1 MKWLEHI
8 FSPSDIRKLSK
19 DALPELSEDIRAFI
33 LDAVATKEGHLG
45 AGLGVVELTIA
56 LHYIFDTPED
66 ILVWDVGHQA
76 YPHKILTERKH
87 LFDTNRQW
95 KGLSGFPKRTESIY
109 DAFGTGHSS
118 TSISAVL
125 GMATASILKGN
136 KKRKHIA
143 IIGDAS
149 IVSGMA
155 FEALNHAG
163 QSNVNM
169 LIILNDNQMGI
180 DATTGAF
187 KEYLKQLSVTE
198 DTFFKNLNIN
208 FLGSINGHSFDE
220 LFEALQ
226 KAKNYFGVQL
236 LHIRTI
242 KGKGLRQAEEKQ
254 TIYHAPGK
262 FNRNTGDLILQ
273 EKNVEKYQ
281 DIFGKTLLALAKQNE
296 KIVGITPAMLTGSS
310 LHYMKNIFPDRTFD
324 VGIAEQHAITF
335 AAGLATQ
342 GFLPFCVIYS
352 TFLQRGYDQLI
363 HDVALQNLKVIF
375 CIDRAGLVGEDG
387 ATHQGIF
394 DIAFLRCIPNLN
406 LFAPRNEIEL
416 QNILY
421 TVAQNNW
428 TSPIAIRYPRGNG
441 RLPKQFFPFEKIN
454 KKAILLKEGEKNAIL
469 SIGTIAYNAKKAIE
483 KCNFPNNFAHYDMR
497 WIKPLDAETLHYI
510 FNKYEKIITIE
521 EGCKKGGFGAAIAE
535 FMSENNYHNTLKI
548 IGIPDEFIEQGS
560 VEEQQKYTGLSIEE
574 ICKTLNDIQ

>member
-187 KEYLKQLSVTE
+187 KEYLKQLSITE

-454 KKAILLKEGEKNAIL
+454 KKAILLKEGGKNAIL
-469 SIGTIAYNAKKAIE
+469 SIGTIAYNAEKAIE

-497 WIKPLDAETLHYI
+497 WIKPLDTETLHYI

-574 ICKTLNDIQ
+574 ICKTLNAIQ

>member
-136 KKRKHIA
+136 KEKKHIA

-187 KEYLKQLSVTE
+187 KEYLKQLSITE

-220 LFEALQ
+220 LFEVLQ

-273 EKNVEKYQ
+273 EKNVKKYQ

-469 SIGTIAYNAKKAIE
+469 SIGTIAYNAEKAIE

-497 WIKPLDAETLHYI
+497 WIKPLDTETLHYI

-521 EGCKKGGFGAAIAE
+521 EGCEKGGFGAAIAE

>member
-136 KKRKHIA
+136 KERKHIA

-469 SIGTIAYNAKKAIE
+469 SIGTIAYNTEKAIE

-497 WIKPLDAETLHYI
+497 WIKPLDTETLHYI

-560 VEEQQKYTGLSIEE
+560 VGEQQKYTGLSIEE
-574 ICKTLNDIQ
+574 ICKTLNAIQ

>member
-187 KEYLKQLSVTE
+187 KEYLKQLSITE

-310 LHYMKNIFPDRTFD
+310 LHYMKNIFPNRTFD

-441 RLPKQFFPFEKIN
+441 RLPKLFFPFEKIN

-469 SIGTIAYNAKKAIE
+469 SIGTIAYNAEKAIE

-497 WIKPLDAETLHYI
+497 WIKPLDTETLHYI

-521 EGCKKGGFGAAIAE
+521 EGCKKGGVGAAIAE

-574 ICKTLNDIQ
+574 ICKTLNAIQ

>member
-136 KKRKHIA
+136 KEKKHIA

-226 KAKNYFGVQL
+226 KAKNYFGVQI

-469 SIGTIAYNAKKAIE
+469 SIGTIAYNTEKAIE

-497 WIKPLDAETLHYI
+497 WIKPLDTETLHYI

-574 ICKTLNDIQ
+574 ICKTLNAIQ

>member
-136 KKRKHIA
+136 KEKKHIA

-394 DIAFLRCIPNLN
+394 DITFLRCIPNLN

-469 SIGTIAYNAKKAIE
+469 SIGTIAYNAEKAIE

-497 WIKPLDAETLHYI
+497 WIKPLDTETLHYI

-535 FMSENNYHNTLKI
+535 FMYENNYHNTLKI

-574 ICKTLNDIQ
+574 ICKTLNAIQ

>member
-469 SIGTIAYNAKKAIE
+469 SIGTIAYNAEKAIE
-483 KCNFPNNFAHYDMR
+483 KCNFPDNFAHYDMR
-497 WIKPLDAETLHYI
+497 WIKPLDTETLHYI

-521 EGCKKGGFGAAIAE
+521 EGCKKGGFGATIAE

>member
-469 SIGTIAYNAKKAIE
+469 SIGTIAYNAEKAIE

-497 WIKPLDAETLHYI
+497 WIKPLDTETLHYI

-574 ICKTLNDIQ
+574 ICKTLNAIQ

>member
-242 KGKGLRQAEEKQ
+242 KGKGLQQAEEKQ

-428 TSPIAIRYPRGNG
+428 TNPIAIRYPRGNG

-469 SIGTIAYNAKKAIE
+469 SIGTIAYNAEKAIE
-483 KCNFPNNFAHYDMR
+483 KCNFPDNFAHYDMR
-497 WIKPLDAETLHYI
+497 WIKPLDTETLHYI

-521 EGCKKGGFGAAIAE
+521 EGCKEGGFGAAIAE

-574 ICKTLNDIQ
+574 IYKTLNDIQ

>member
-497 WIKPLDAETLHYI
+497 WIKPLDTETLHYI

>member
-136 KKRKHIA
+136 KEKKHIA

-187 KEYLKQLSVTE
+187 KEYLKQLSITE

-220 LFEALQ
+220 LFEVLQ

-273 EKNVEKYQ
+273 EKNVKKYQ

-469 SIGTIAYNAKKAIE
+469 SIGTIAYNVEKAIE

-497 WIKPLDAETLHYI
+497 WIKPLDTETLHYI

-574 ICKTLNDIQ
+574 ICRTLNDIQ

>member
-387 ATHQGIF
+387 ATHQGFF

>member
-469 SIGTIAYNAKKAIE
+469 SIGTIAYNAEKAIE

-497 WIKPLDAETLHYI
+497 WIKPLDTETLHYI

>member
-19 DALPELSEDIRAFI
+19 DALPELSEDIREFI

-454 KKAILLKEGEKNAIL
+454 KKAILLKEGEKNAVL
-469 SIGTIAYNAKKAIE
+469 SIGTIAYNTEKAIE
-483 KCNFPNNFAHYDMR
+483 KCNFPDNFAHYDMR
-497 WIKPLDAETLHYI
+497 WIKPLDTETLHYI

-521 EGCKKGGFGAAIAE
+521 EGCKKGGVGAAIAE

-574 ICKTLNDIQ
+574 ICKTLNAIQ

>member
-136 KKRKHIA
+136 KEKKHIA

-155 FEALNHAG
+155 FEALTHAG

-187 KEYLKQLSVTE
+187 KEYLKQLSITE

-220 LFEALQ
+220 LFEVLQ

-273 EKNVEKYQ
+273 EKNVKKYQ

-469 SIGTIAYNAKKAIE
+469 SIGTIAYNVEKAIE

-497 WIKPLDAETLHYI
+497 WIKPLDTETLHYI

-574 ICKTLNDIQ
+574 ICRTLNDIQ

>member
-19 DALPELSEDIRAFI
+19 DALLELSEDIRAFI

-454 KKAILLKEGEKNAIL
+454 KKAILLKEGGKNAIL
-469 SIGTIAYNAKKAIE
+469 SIGTIAYNTEKAIE
-483 KCNFPNNFAHYDMR
+483 KCNFPDNFAHYDMR
-497 WIKPLDAETLHYI
+497 WIKPLDTETLHYI

-574 ICKTLNDIQ
+574 ICKTLNAIQ

>member
-428 TSPIAIRYPRGNG
+428 TNPIAIRYPRGNG

-469 SIGTIAYNAKKAIE
+469 SIGTIAYNAEKAIE
-483 KCNFPNNFAHYDMR
+483 KCNFPDNFAHYDMR
-497 WIKPLDAETLHYI
+497 WIKPLDTETLHYI

-521 EGCKKGGFGAAIAE
+521 EGCKEGGFGAAIAE

-574 ICKTLNDIQ
+574 ICKTLNAIQ

>member
-187 KEYLKQLSVTE
+187 KEYLKQLSITE

-454 KKAILLKEGEKNAIL
+454 KKAILLKEGEKNAFL
-469 SIGTIAYNAKKAIE
+469 SIGTIAYNVEKAIE

-497 WIKPLDAETLHYI
+497 WIKPLDTETLHYI

-521 EGCKKGGFGAAIAE
+521 EGCKKGGFGATIAE

-574 ICKTLNDIQ
+574 ICKTLNAIQ

>member
-187 KEYLKQLSVTE
+187 KEYLKQLSITE

-310 LHYMKNIFPDRTFD
+310 LHYMKNIFPNRTFD

-441 RLPKQFFPFEKIN
+441 RLPKLFFPFEKIN

-469 SIGTIAYNAKKAIE
+469 SIGTIAYNAEKAIE

-497 WIKPLDAETLHYI
+497 WIKPLDTETLHYI

-521 EGCKKGGFGAAIAE
+521 EGCKKGGVGAAIAE

-560 VEEQQKYTGLSIEE
+560 VEEQQKHTGLSIEE
-574 ICKTLNDIQ
+574 ICKTLNAIQ

>member
-136 KKRKHIA
+136 KEKKHIA

-155 FEALNHAG
+155 FEALNQAG

-220 LFEALQ
+220 LFEVLQ

-394 DIAFLRCIPNLN
+394 DITFLRCIPNLN

-469 SIGTIAYNAKKAIE
+469 SIGTIAYNAEKAIK

-497 WIKPLDAETLHYI
+497 WIKPLDTETLHYI

>member
-220 LFEALQ
+220 LFEVLQ
-226 KAKNYFGVQL
+226 KAKNYFGVQI

-394 DIAFLRCIPNLN
+394 DITFLRCIPNLN

-469 SIGTIAYNAKKAIE
+469 SIGTIAYNAEKAIE

-497 WIKPLDAETLHYI
+497 WIKPLDTETLHYI

-521 EGCKKGGFGAAIAE
+521 EGCKKGGFGATIAE

>member
-428 TSPIAIRYPRGNG
+428 TNPIAIRYPRGNG

-454 KKAILLKEGEKNAIL
+454 KKAILLKEGGKNAIL
-469 SIGTIAYNAKKAIE
+469 SIGTIAYNVEKAIE

-497 WIKPLDAETLHYI
+497 WIKPLDMETLHYI

-574 ICKTLNDIQ
+574 ICKTLNAIQ